1 MNIDIIKSHLTK
13 FDNDEVEIFINYLNH
28 LANEKKNG
36 KYKNPWIQHRNDEY
50 LAGCFKAV
58 NKDGLAFDGR
68 HITLQSTGISFDY
81 IAFKNKMLI
90 VYPESLFDVQ
100 LVREGDKFSF
110 SKVSGKV
117 SYQHEIANP
126 FGDSEIVGAYCI
138 IKNKR
143 GEFLTT
149 LSRTEIDKHR
159 KTAKT
164 DFVWAAWFAEMALK
178 TVIKKAC
185 KNHFADIFSDIEV
198 LDNESQDVNQPLGIS
213 IETKQAIEAIKTIE
227 ELNNYYKA
235 NNGANSVVMEDFT
248 KACASRKETI
258 LKAKETPETEAETNA
273 DS

>member
-1 MNIDIIKSHLTK
+1 MNIDTIKSHLSQ

-36 KYKNPWIQHRNDEY
+36 KYKNPWVQHRSDEY

-68 HITLQSTGISFDY
+68 HITLQSTGVSFDFVAY
-81 IAFKNKMLI
+81 KNKMLNI
-90 VYPESLFDVQ
+90 YPESLFDVQ

-110 SKVSGKV
+110 SKVSGTV

-126 FGDSEIVGAYCI
+126 FGDSEIIGAYCV

-159 KTAKT
+159 KVARTDYIWANWFNEMVTKT
-164 DFVWAAWFAEMALK
+164 IV
-178 TVIKKAC
+178 KKAC
-185 KNHFADIFSDIEV
+185 KTHFADMYQSMET
-198 LDNESQDVNQPLGIS
+198 LDNEQNDLEQPLGIS

-235 NNGANSVVMEDFT
+235 NNSANSGVMEDFT

-258 LKAKETPETEAETNA
+258 LKTQETPEMEAETNG